1 MNRAYA
7 SSRVLWEQTRESHI
21 KTGKKKP
28 LRWRWND
35 EMMTAAREN
44 LDPKIQSRFSG
55 LSTLHL
61 PLSLAWQH
69 ASSISHI
76 INTRKRY
83 DASFFSLT
91 HEQRHRHHH
100 HRHQKEMMMMMIK
113 EDHRKTTA
121 KEEEE
126 ENAPWK
132 YSRFDSE
139 LPGCNKS
146 TPPHSRRTRLTWPSL
161 ICRLSGATRWDYYS
175 SLLCITY

>member
-1 MNRAYA
+1 MKWWRRRERIWTQKSNRAFQVY
-7 SSRVLWEQTRESHI
+7 
-21 KTGKKKP
+21 P
-28 LRWRWND
+28 LS
-35 EMMTAAREN
+35 
-44 LDPKIQSRFSG
+44 IF
-55 LSTLHL
+55 
-61 PLSLAWQH
+61 LSLAWQH
-69 ASSISHI
+69 ASSISRTSSTLAKDK
-76 INTRKRY
+76 TRL
-83 DASFFSLT
+83 FSLT

-100 HRHQKEMMMMMIK
+100 HRHQKEMMMMMMIK

-161 ICRLSGATRWDYYS
+161 ICRLARATRWDYYS